1 MTKLDMSKC
10 LAIVTIEYPKFE
22 ATRER
27 IDLWHE
33 LLGRHDA
40 IDVARAIQS
49 HLLSSKWEPRI
60 AEINELLTKPDYP
73 TALEAWGEVRKA
85 IGAVGYLNG
94 RPEFSHPAIDFIVV
108 AMGWQTFCD
117 MTNADVTRSNF
128 MKLYD
133 GQCQRGSERALRPA
147 IESGVTAMGE
157 ITKGM
162 E

>member
-1 MTKLDMSKC
+1 MTKLEMSKC

-33 LLGRHDA
+33 LLGHHDA
-40 IDVARAIQS
+40 ILVARAIQS

-85 IGAVGYLNG
+85 IGAIGYMG
-94 RPEFSHPAIDFIVV
+94 TPTFSHPTIDFIVE
-108 AMGWQTFCD
+108 AMGWQTLCD

-128 MKLYD
+128 IKLYD

-147 IESGVTAMGE
+147 ITSGPESMGE
-157 ITKGM
+157 IMAGHDG
-162 E
+162 